1 MTVARA
7 WLWTMIL
14 LTVAALA
21 CAVLLA
27 PPAGAPP
34 ARALSWLL
42 FTGSSVHVAS
52 TGWLVTVPAVRTY
65 GRKHPVRCLWVPC
78 GLVVIAA
85 AAAAAIRPAWFQWLL
100 LAYFGWQLFH
110 YQKQNIGMAALA
122 ASAGRVR
129 ALLPAERWPLLL
141 AGWSGTAALI
151 VRPTLLG
158 LRLGPVGPGSLTL
171 GHGLGHGPFGPA
183 TPKSVTSAQP
193 GLSPVVNVIF
203 LLAAASF
210 LVSAA
215 AGIAALA
222 RRPRAQRPADF
233 CAAYLTC
240 LLFFAPAFVFGSPYA
255 AVGGMTIAHGLQYL
269 LLVTLIAG
277 GGSAGGIRASG
288 GSTQSS
294 GGRARQSE
302 GSARQSE
309 GSARDSGGS
318 ARLSRLVRLALLAN
332 VAFIG
337 GAALSGASH
346 LHSGGPAGRLIFGA
360 YLGVVMAHFV
370 IDAGLWRMRD
380 RLARNFLVT
389 HLPYL
394 VRAQPATGQA
404 PGPANAATDPSAA
417 DIECRT

>member
-1 MTVARA
+1 MTARA

-14 LTVAALA
+14 LTVAALV

-27 PPAGAPP
+27 PLAGAPP

-52 TGWLVTVPAVRTY
+52 TGWLVTVPAVRAY
-65 GRKHPVRCLWVPC
+65 GRNHPVRCLWVPC

-100 LAYFGWQLFH
+100 LPYFGWQLFH

-122 ASAGRVR
+122 ASAGRAR
-129 ALLPAERWPLLL
+129 ALQPAERWPLLL
-141 AGWSGTAALI
+141 AGWSGTAALV
-151 VRPTLLG
+151 VRPALLG
-158 LRLGPVGPGSLTL
+158 LRIGPVGLSSLTL
-171 GHGLGHGPFGPA
+171 GHGLFGSWPFGPA
-183 TPKSVTSAQP
+183 TAESVTAAQS
-193 GLSPVVNVIF
+193 GLSQIVQVIF

-210 LVSAA
+210 TVSAA

-222 RRPRAQRPADF
+222 RRPRAQRPAGF

-277 GGSAGGIRASG
+277 GRPTGIWAP
-288 GSTQSS
+288 
-294 GGRARQSE
+294 E
-302 GSARQSE
+302 GSARASEVSARAPE
-309 GSARDSGGS
+309 GSAAG
-318 ARLSRLVRLALLAN
+318 LSRLVRLALLAN

-346 LHSGGPAGRLIFGA
+346 LHSAGPAGRLVFGA
-360 YLGVVMAHFV
+360 YLGIAMAHFV
-370 IDAGLWRMRD
+370 IDAGIWRMRD

-394 VRAQPATGQA
+394 VGARPATGQV
-404 PGPANAATDPSAA
+404 PALVDAATDRSAT
-417 DIECRT
+417 DIGCRA